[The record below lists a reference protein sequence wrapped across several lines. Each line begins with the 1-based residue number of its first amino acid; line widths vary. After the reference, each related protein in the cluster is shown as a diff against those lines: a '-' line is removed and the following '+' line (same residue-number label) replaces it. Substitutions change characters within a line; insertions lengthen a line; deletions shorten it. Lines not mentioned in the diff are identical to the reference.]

1 MMGILGATWAVTGF
15 SALILFALWRLTP
28 LALDAFAFEMQWH
41 HWAAMIV
48 NILFMTYSEAYK
60 GFHKAFSPRA
70 AARAKYLLE
79 NPSWLH
85 SLLAPLFVMCYFH
98 STRKRMI
105 VSYALTA
112 FIVVLIVI
120 VHKLDQPWRGVVD
133 AGVVIGL
140 SLGLL
145 SFWWWVARVFS
156 GKAGDI
162 SPDMPGS

>member
-1 MMGILGATWAVTGF
+1 MMGILGATWAVIGF

-28 LALDAFAFEMQWH
+28 LALDAFACEMQWH

-85 SLLAPLFVMCYFH
+85 SLLARPGRRPG
-98 STRKRMI
+98 S
-105 VSYALTA
+105 
-112 FIVVLIVI
+112 
-120 VHKLDQPWRGVVD
+120 G
-133 AGVVIGL
+133 
-140 SLGLL
+140 
-145 SFWWWVARVFS
+145 ARHIR
-156 GKAGDI
+156 GDI
-162 SPDMPGS
+162 PRLAREHPGDPPPEGQEPQA